1 MEWRCLMMA
10 TETRRDACEV
20 TVSIVDGNRF
30 IHQATAVSQ
39 SKMVAIKL
47 SLPALRFF
55 FRFQGPI
62 CTKLTRNAFQKTAVQ
77 IPV

>member
-1 MEWRCLMMA
+1 M
-10 TETRRDACEV
+10 RRHAREV
-20 TVSIVDGNRF
+20 SVSIVIGNQV
-30 IHQATAVSQ
+30 IHQATTVSQ

-55 FRFQGPI
+55 LRFQAPI
-62 CTKLTRNAFQKTAVQ
+62 CTRLARRNFQKTAVR